1 METEIEPYATRHR
14 SIDTGQIIN
23 TAFDWTFPSFPPRNQ
38 SDESGE
44 GISFDAIK
52 KWREW
57 EEKKKKN
64 RLTWLKK
71 WWKKEK
77 DGRKRKRRRREYIY
91 IYMYILRLPGYIDV
105 TFLRRPRSPFFF
117 FFIRHPISREQRDEC
132 ASIPRRNSLRR
143 RGAGSI
149 LGGRSLIRCWSYWT

>member
-57 EEKKKKN
+57 EEKKKESFDVV
-64 RLTWLKK
+64 KK
-71 WWKKEK
+71 MMKKRKGWEKKEEEEK
-77 DGRKRKRRRREYIY
+77 GIY
-91 IYMYILRLPGYIDV
+91 IYILRLPGYIDV